1 MKWLIVV
8 LFQTMAGDVYIFTD
22 PTFDTRDE
30 CMASVYNKDD
40 QKKYIQKLALEYK
53 KAMPIMAVNCLQ
65 EDKINEIL
73 EKYQGEVKKG
83 DSV

>member
-30 CMASVYNKDD
+30 CMASVYNKED
-40 QKKYIQKLALEYK
+40 QKKYIQKLVMEYK
-53 KAMPIMAVNCLQ
+53 KPMPIMAVNCLQ

-83 DSV
+83 DKA